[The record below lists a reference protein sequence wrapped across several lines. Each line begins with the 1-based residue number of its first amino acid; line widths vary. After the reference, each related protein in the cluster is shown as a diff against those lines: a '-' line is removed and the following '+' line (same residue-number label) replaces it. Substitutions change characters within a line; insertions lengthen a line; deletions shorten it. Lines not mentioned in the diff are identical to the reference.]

1 MTDIQ
6 FGLMLRAQFPAGD
19 DMQARFAELVEQAR
33 LADRLGF
40 ASITKGMHYSAAPWW
55 DLQQFPFLSR
65 IMADAPNLRLNFGL
79 VLLSLH
85 KPLDI
90 AEQIASVD
98 VMSGGK
104 VILGVALGYRDV
116 EYLAFGTTQK
126 ERVRRFEENLEAIK
140 RLWTEDVVDMKGSHF
155 TLAGA
160 SVGTRPVQKPHPPV
174 WIGANADPAIRR
186 AARLGDCWYVNP
198 HNRIDTIV
206 RQVDVYKRALD
217 ACGKPFPREFPARR
231 EVFVARSRDEAIKRL
246 WTEDVVDMKG
256 SHFTL
261 AGASVGTRP
270 VQKPHPPVWIGANA
284 DPAIRRAA
292 RLGDCWYVNPHN
304 RIDTIVRQVGVYRR
318 ALDECGKPFPT
329 EFPARREVFVAR
341 SRDEAIRLCAPHLGA
356 KYRAYQ
362 QWGQNQVMPEGDNDL
377 GVEFDE
383 LIRDRF
389 LLGSPDE
396 VAGQILR
403 LHRETG
409 INHLIMSVQWPG
421 MAQSLALDEL
431 HMLAEEVF
439 PRVRRA

>member
-1 MTDIQ
+1 MADVQ

-19 DMQARFAELVEQAR
+19 DMQMRFAELVEQAR

-40 ASITKGMHYSAAPWW
+40 ASITKGMHYSAAPWR

-85 KPLDI
+85 KPIDI

-104 VILGVALGYRDV
+104 VIFGIALGYRDV
-116 EYLAFGTTQK
+116 EYLAFGTTAK
-126 ERVRRFEENLEAIK
+126 ERVRRFEENLAAIK
-140 RLWTEDVVDMKGSHF
+140 RLWTEDVVNLKGSHF
-155 TLAGA
+155 TLDGA
-160 SVGTRPVQKPHPPV
+160 SAATKPVQKPHPPI

-198 HNRIDTIV
+198 HNRIDSIV
-206 RQVDVYKRALD
+206 RQVDVY
-217 ACGKPFPREFPARR
+217 
-231 EVFVARSRDEAIKRL
+231 
-246 WTEDVVDMKG
+246 
-256 SHFTL
+256 
-261 AGASVGTRP
+261 
-270 VQKPHPPVWIGANA
+270 
-284 DPAIRRAA
+284 
-292 RLGDCWYVNPHN
+292 
-304 RIDTIVRQVGVYRR
+304 RR
-318 ALDECGKPFPT
+318 ALDEYGKPFPK

-356 KYRAYQ
+356 KYQAYQ
-362 QWGQNQVMPEGDNDL
+362 QWGQDGVMPDGDRISS
-377 GVEFDE
+377 EFDE
-383 LIRDRF
+383 LIQDRF

-396 VAGQILR
+396 VAGQILK

-409 INHLIMSVQWPG
+409 INHLIMSCQWPG
-421 MAQSLALDEL
+421 MSQSLALDEL

-439 PRVRRA
+439 PRVRRG

>member
-6 FGLMLRAQFPAGD
+6 FGLMLRAQFHAGD
-19 DMQARFAELVEQAR
+19 DMQLRFAELVEQAR

-155 TLAGA
+155 TLVGA

-217 ACGKPFPREFPARR
+217 
-231 EVFVARSRDEAIKRL
+231 
-246 WTEDVVDMKG
+246 
-256 SHFTL
+256 
-261 AGASVGTRP
+261 
-270 VQKPHPPVWIGANA
+270 
-284 DPAIRRAA
+284 
-292 RLGDCWYVNPHN
+292 
-304 RIDTIVRQVGVYRR
+304 
-318 ALDECGKPFPT
+318 ECGKPFPK

-341 SRDEAIRLCAPHLGA
+341 SRDEAIRLCAPYLGA

-362 QWGQNQVMPEGDNDL
+362 QWGQSQVMPEGDNDL

-403 LHRETG
+403 LHQQTG
-409 INHLIMSVQWPG
+409 INHLIMRVQWPG
-421 MAQSLALDEL
+421 MPQSLARDEL

-439 PRVRRA
+439 PRVWRA